1 MQIHQVQKEEVK
13 AKQLHP
19 IPSIKVINSYRSI
32 RERRPWSKLE
42 IGGVVISV
50 DGDLAARLLLSL
62 RNDDRKNAILH
73 GSMNS
78 ILVDT
83 NREGERSR
91 EFANAALRNPE
102 LSLGLL
108 RLLGFLLGYFGGGLL
123 GSGFL
128 IFDIGLVIL
137 VLTVLTSLGDGTR
150 GGWTFDEASGRGT
163 GLIRALGATLDG
175 DGVVIAELDLDVLLL
190 DTGEFAVQLIVV
202 LDLLDV
208 ELGVEG
214 LHLAAVTT
222 ATSVALRVL
231 VEVLEKLEEWVEG
244 GVGGGETWEVVE
256 RHLSDRCL

>member
-1 MQIHQVQKEEVK
+1 MVNVDIEEGSWC
-13 AKQLHP
+13 L
-19 IPSIKVINSYRSI
+19 
-32 RERRPWSKLE
+32 
-42 IGGVVISV
+42 G
-50 DGDLAARLLLSL
+50 DGDLARLGLLVL
-62 RNDDRKNAILH
+62 RNDNAEQTVLH
-73 GSMNS
+73 GGCD
-78 ILVDT
+78 IVLVDASWE
-83 NREGERSR
+83 RERAR
-91 EFANAALRNPE
+91 ELSNTALRDPE
-102 LSLGLL
+102 LRFRFLGASGLGLL
-108 RLLGFLLGYFGGGLL
+108 GNFGGSAFCTFVLD
-123 GSGFL
+123 GSL
-128 IFDIGLVIL
+128 VGLVTIGTL
-137 VLTVLTSLGDGTR
+137 DGTSS
-150 GGWTFDEASGRGT
+150 WSTFDEASGRGT